1 MQRDCTVAI
10 HRDEVLKIAA
20 LAKLRFSER
29 ELEEFIPRFQ
39 GILDYVDKL
48 KEVEIGNVEPT
59 SQVSGTGGSRLR
71 ADEVRPSLGVEE
83 ALENAPEE
91 DAVYFRVPRVI

>member
-48 KEVEIGNVEPT
+48 KEVEIGK
-59 SQVSGTGGSRLR
+59 
-71 ADEVRPSLGVEE
+71 
-83 ALENAPEE
+83 
-91 DAVYFRVPRVI
+91 